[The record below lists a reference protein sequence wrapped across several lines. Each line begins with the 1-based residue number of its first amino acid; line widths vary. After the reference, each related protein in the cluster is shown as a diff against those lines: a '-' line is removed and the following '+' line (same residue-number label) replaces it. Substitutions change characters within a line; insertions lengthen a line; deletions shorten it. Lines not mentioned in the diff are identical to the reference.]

1 MKRSQRLQM
10 VQQVVDDNER
20 RRAER
25 FAASEKRVAECEA
38 KLAELESYQASY
50 ARDFTV
56 RAGQGIGAVGLRDY
70 QTFLARLGEAV
81 RQQNQLLSRA
91 RAERDAE
98 RENWQGAAQRAEA
111 VGQIVKRWQGEEQR
125 ALDRQEQL
133 ESDERAQRNSHRTMS
148 ASKVT
153 PFDARVESARGDFR
167 QDR

>member
-10 VQQVVDDNER
+10 VQQVVDDNQR

-38 KLAELESYQASY
+38 KLTELESYQLSY

-56 RAGQGIGAVGLRDY
+56 RAGQGIGAVGMRDY

-81 RQQNQLLSRA
+81 RQQTQLVYRA
-91 RAERDAE
+91 RAERDAD

-111 VGQIVKRWQGEEQR
+111 VGQIMKRWQGEELR
-125 ALDRQEQL
+125 ALDRQEQV
-133 ESDERAQRNSHRTMS
+133 ESDERAQRNFRRI
-148 ASKVT
+148 V
-153 PFDARVESARGDFR
+153 DAHGA
-167 QDR
+167 

>member
-20 RRAER
+20 HRAER
-25 FAASEKRVAECEA
+25 FAASEKRVAECA
-38 KLAELESYQASY
+38 ARLAELESYQLSY

-56 RAGQGIGAVGLRDY
+56 RAGRGIGAEGLRDY
-70 QTFLARLGEAV
+70 QTFLARLHEAV
-81 RQQNQLLSRA
+81 RQQTQLLYRA
-91 RAERDAE
+91 RVERDAD

-133 ESDERAQRNSHRTMS
+133 ESDERSQRTHRRTLS
-148 ASKVT
+148 AHG
-153 PFDARVESARGDFR
+153 A
-167 QDR
+167 